1 MIPAIFS
8 VMKKIAEQYNI
19 PRIRVINES
28 FFNTFSHNSSMSYLW
43 DGGLIKFMLLKFLR
57 LFINYP
63 TKTYFYSVLF
73 TGKINK
79 ARIRGLRVPSKYT
92 EAEVMIHPNMI
103 DVDMNTG
110 VIDKNILSPNR
121 KMEYET
127 AMDKSLL
134 NV

>member
-1 MIPAIFS
+1 
-8 VMKKIAEQYNI
+8 
-19 PRIRVINES
+19 
-28 FFNTFSHNSSMSYLW
+28 MSYFW
-43 DGGLIKFMLLKFLR
+43 DGGFIKFLLLKFLN
-57 LFINYP
+57 LFIDYP

-79 ARIRGLRVPSKYT
+79 ARLRGLRIPSKYT

-103 DVDMNTG
+103 DADMNTG
-110 VIDKNILSPNR
+110 VIDRNILSPNR